1 MAPQT
6 DAAPGSTMA
15 TQTKD
20 KRGRDEAA
28 QGGASAP
35 QGPVRRSTRSRLRGA
50 AVPVSA
56 HLTRAA
62 SAPSSGMRV
71 AARRQGASRQ
81 AVPPVPLPASTT
93 PAASWCGD
101 CTAVQFLYVYV
112 EKGKTLLS
120 LLAMKGTELEHC
132 AGIGYC
138 VPLYWVADGV
148 DGPGFDN
155 GYRYV
160 DGRRV
165 PEADNREFVKFEHQA
180 SRFAACNVDY
190 GLAAPAAIRHVPTNA
205 LALPIV
211 FSEWAA
217 HFRANLP
224 DADLLPP
231 PPEWDGHTPGPHWPI
246 TAATADI
253 GEVMDYTMMLPGSAP
268 IRIRAPFFEQ
278 RPHICTIL
286 QLLSSILVKFKM
298 TAHQPFGELC
308 MTPAEFKTFVHDVTP
323 TGPRG
328 HHGRLGLI
336 GQKGLFYDGEVDI
349 SAGQPLLAYPG
360 IICKDGSPECVEAD
374 TAGSSFL
381 LEWPPGE
388 ESYILAPDDRNV
400 AQFANDGALN
410 LYAKGGRNHTAAV
423 RVNAVFVTLFIFG
436 LPVPM
441 LVSTR
446 KIKPGEQIVADYGK
460 SYKPGAR

>member
-1 MAPQT
+1 MSSL
-6 DAAPGSTMA
+6 PGI
-15 TQTKD
+15 
-20 KRGRDEAA
+20 GRKTALRLVLDLL
-28 QGGASAP
+28 
-35 QGPVRRSTRSRLRGA
+35 RRSNEEVDRF
-50 AVPVSA
+50 
-56 HLTRAA
+56 
-62 SAPSSGMRV
+62 SSSFQLMK
-71 AARRQGASRQ
+71 QH
-81 AVPPVPLPASTT
+81 
-93 PAASWCGD
+93 
-101 CTAVQFLYVYV
+101 VQFCSNCHNLSDD
-112 EKGKTLLS
+112 TLC
-120 LLAMKGTELEHC
+120 GIC
-132 AGIGYC
+132 ANDRRDKQTLC
-138 VPLYWVADGV
+138 VVAD
-148 DGPGFDN
+148 
-155 GYRYV
+155 
-160 DGRRV
+160 
-165 PEADNREFVKFEHQA
+165 
-180 SRFAACNVDY
+180 
-190 GLAAPAAIRHVPTNA
+190 IR
-205 LALPIV
+205 
-211 FSEWAA
+211 
-217 HFRANLP
+217 
-224 DADLLPP
+224 D
-231 PPEWDGHTPGPHWPI
+231 
-246 TAATADI
+246 
-253 GEVMDYTMMLPGSAP
+253 VMDYTMMLPGSAP

-336 GQKGLFYDGEVDI
+336 GQKGLFYGGEVDI

-388 ESYILAPDDRNV
+388 ESYILVPDDRNV